1 MKGKIMEDC
10 IFCKI
15 VQGEIPSFK
24 VYEDDDV
31 LAFEDINPVSEGH
44 TLIIPKNHAENLF
57 EISSDDLAAVQA
69 ASQKVAR
76 ALKQAL
82 NPIGVV
88 ALQLNGRGV
97 DQVVMHYHLHLVP
110 RAGDAPPLPM
120 THWELK
126 PGDMAAIKQTA
137 EKIAAAMR

>member
-1 MKGKIMEDC
+1 MEDC

-24 VYEDDDV
+24 VYEDDNV

-57 EISSDDLAAVQA
+57 EISSQDLAAVQA
-69 ASQKVAR
+69 ASQKVAK
-76 ALKQAL
+76 AIKEAL
-82 NPIGVV
+82 NPIGIA

-97 DQVVMHYHLHLVP
+97 NQEVMHYHLHLVP
-110 RAGDAPPLPM
+110 RAGEAPPLPM
-120 THWELK
+120 TQWELK
-126 PGDMAAIKQTA
+126 PGAMEAIKQTA
-137 EKIAAAMR
+137 AKIAAAMC

>member
-1 MKGKIMEDC
+1 MEDC

-15 VQGEIPSFK
+15 VKGEIPSFK
-24 VYEDDDV
+24 VYEDDNV

-57 EISSDDLAAVQA
+57 EISSQDLAAVQT
-69 ASQKVAR
+69 ASQKIAK
-76 ALKQAL
+76 AIKQAL

-126 PGDMAAIKQTA
+126 PGDGGH
-137 EKIAAAMR
+137 